1 MVGICKALICT
12 RLTLKS
18 EKYIKILN
26 FTSLTMDQYVNFNS
40 NLHTLICL
48 QHKFGLS
55 PNWIERHFR
64 ESHKNILLKRRQ
76 EIITYS
82 KSLDLWH
89 PERVNTLLRSLV
101 PIPELPII
109 QGWKCQDAR
118 CGELRSTKLSMKK
131 HCRNNHGWKTVDGEK
146 WISQAMQ
153 AVFPSQHYLPVT
165 IPFSDSLK
173 WWRCWRSL

>member
-26 FTSLTMDQYVNFNS
+26 FTSLTMDQYLNFNS

-64 ESHKNILLKRRQ
+64 ESHKNILLKTRQ

-89 PERVNTLLRSLV
+89 PERVCRH
-101 PIPELPII
+101 
-109 QGWKCQDAR
+109 
-118 CGELRSTKLSMKK
+118 KK
-131 HCRNNHGWKTVDGEK
+131 
-146 WISQAMQ
+146 ISFVIA
-153 AVFPSQHYLPVT
+153 
-165 IPFSDSLK
+165 
-173 WWRCWRSL
+173 